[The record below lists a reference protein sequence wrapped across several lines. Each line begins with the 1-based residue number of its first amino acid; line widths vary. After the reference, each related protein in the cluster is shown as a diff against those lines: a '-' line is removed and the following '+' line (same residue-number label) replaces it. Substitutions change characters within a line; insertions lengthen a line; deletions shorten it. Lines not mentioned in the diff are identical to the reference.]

1 MDLDSGADH
10 STDLCSGV
18 EITAPHG
25 LVRTI
30 YQPYYLLLHLI
41 YGHRTLLLLPR
52 ISAEKERGGVSVK
65 QDSL

>member
-18 EITAPHG
+18 DITAPHG
-25 LVRTI
+25 LVRTT

-52 ISAEKERGGVSVK
+52 KSAEKERGGVSVK